1 MSKVAVITAASR
13 GIGAATAIAF
23 GNEGYEVVVNYRND
37 KKAAEDVV
45 ESIKNSG
52 SNAVAIQADVFTEAG
67 VKKLFREIQE
77 THDKID
83 VLVNNAGIADEP
95 AFEDLTYDT
104 IVESLSGNLI
114 SAVLS
119 TQAAIPV
126 MNNGGSILFV
136 SSIYGMNQGGATGLI
151 MYSAAKAAIVSLA
164 QTMADKLA
172 PNIRC
177 NVVAP
182 GVTKTDAWN
191 GVDPEYIKTRL
202 SQALQPEWVQPEEIA
217 DALVFL
223 AKTPHI
229 NASTIVVDGGWMK
242 KFPTKL

>member
-1 MSKVAVITAASR
+1 MNKVAVITASSR

-23 GNEGYEVVVNYRND
+23 GHAGYDVVVNYRND
-37 KKAAEDVV
+37 KAAADSVV
-45 ESIKNSG
+45 TAINKG
-52 SNAVAIQADVFTEAG
+52 SSSACAIQADVFTEKG
-67 VKKLFREIQE
+67 VKGLFQE
-77 THDKID
+77 VKKKYKKID
-83 VLVNNAGIADEP
+83 ILVNNAGIADEP
-95 AFEDLTYDT
+95 AFEDLSHET

-119 TQAAIPV
+119 TQAAIPL
-126 MNNGGSILFV
+126 MNTGGSILFV
-136 SSIYGMNQGGATGLI
+136 SSIYGMNQGGATGLPL
-151 MYSAAKAAIVSLA
+151 YSAAKAAIVSFT

-191 GVDPEYIKTRL
+191 GVDPGYVKTRL
-202 SQALQPEWVQPEEIA
+202 EQALQPQWVQPSEIA

-223 AKTPHI
+223 AKTPHV

-242 KFPTKL
+242 KFAPK